1 MIFQPSHF
9 DDTIALLCAQCV
21 CAHIHFF
28 FHHLQILVRKNK
40 KRSTICEIHWLIFI
54 ICDTRLSLWHF
65 FADWPE
71 NHKFHCSF
79 IDIDISCMVVFHYLF
94 FRNFHFL
101 YILAKVVGKFLFDYS
116 LGLTK
121 YLALLW
127 KSFYIFPIICWSE
140 YNFRFLIVLVILL
153 IHICIFFLWLSKRRD
168 ESRWPRFLG
177 KLKNLET

>member
-1 MIFQPSHF
+1 MCPTSPNATNQPTWFLIHAVIFQPSHF

-94 FRNFHFL
+94 FRNFHFF

-116 LGLTK
+116 LGLNK
-121 YLALLW
+121 Y
-127 KSFYIFPIICWSE
+127 
-140 YNFRFLIVLVILL
+140 
-153 IHICIFFLWLSKRRD
+153 
-168 ESRWPRFLG
+168 
-177 KLKNLET
+177 